1 MFQNHPLSQLHVES
15 KLGRLEVEEIK
26 PTKQSTIKK
35 RKRFKCD
42 ELLPQPPFLLLM
54 ASPRYSGKT
63 NLLINLLIN
72 KEMYCHKFDEVF
84 IWSKSYHN
92 DPKWSNVQFD
102 EDYAKD
108 HIFETYNEI
117 KAQQLFQGIQERSKS
132 THVETLFIFDDMMGD
147 EILKAGKIQ
156 MLDRIAATGRHFD
169 LSAIIIFQKFKKFS
183 PTVRE
188 NATNVVVFEQKNST
202 AIEQL
207 AEEYK
212 GDMSKEDFLRIYQ
225 IATKEPFTFLHI
237 NLQVPQSERF
247 RKNWNHIIH
256 LNKSEKGDSS
266 EDEPW
271 AKTKTTNKKNK
282 MMKNQKAK
290 EKKQDE

>member
-1 MFQNHPLSQLHVES
+1 MFQNKQTLSDVRIETKHD
-15 KLGRLEVEEIK
+15 RLQVTEIK
-26 PTKQSTIKK
+26 PTKQSALKK

-54 ASPRYSGKT
+54 AAPRYSGKT

-72 KEMYCHKFDEVF
+72 KEMYCHKFDEIF

-92 DPKWSNVQFD
+92 DPKWSHVQFD
-102 EDYAKD
+102 KEYSQK
-108 HIFETYNEI
+108 HIFHTYSEA
-117 KAQQLFQGIQERSKS
+117 KAQQLFESIQERSKS
-132 THVETLFIFDDMMGD
+132 SHVETLFIFDDMMGD
-147 EILKAGKIQ
+147 DILKAGRIQ

-188 NATNVVVFEQKNST
+188 NATNVIVFEQKNST

-212 GDMSKEDFLRIYQ
+212 GDMTKQDFLQVYQ
-225 IATKEPFTFLHI
+225 IATQEPFSFLHI
-237 NLQVPQSERF
+237 NLQAPQSDRF

-256 LNKSEKGDSS
+256 VKDIENKDGGRNDGGRQTKGSRETGSWRDSEESV
-266 EDEPW
+266 
-271 AKTKTTNKKNK
+271 
-282 MMKNQKAK
+282 
-290 EKKQDE
+290 